1 MQKCPVRPP
10 ALINANI
17 IIFCFF
23 VLFFVVQRREKKRP
37 DLEHVRASPVGPV
50 GGEEDEEEK
59 NKTKTGVR
67 LHDHLFHMYP
77 AVRTETEWMVYIPPW
92 LAWRHTH
99 VSPKKKRKKLI
110 YMIPNR
116 PVLLFTSFL
125 FLHYY
130 KRKKKGNFSSCV
142 QRFSIFARAAWI
154 NMGMEHTQL
163 AAIYIYIHDDFCWR
177 LPIDTTQFFGLVF
190 PFARVFGSLEINF
203 FISYIAMKMS
213 AFYEPQNIP
222 FLLSKV
228 YLFFF
233 FSPNKRTVSFF
244 FQLH

>member
-77 AVRTETEWMVYIPPW
+77 AVRTETEWMVYTPVTCVTSHARIPEKE
-92 LAWRHTH
+92 
-99 VSPKKKRKKLI
+99 KKKT
-110 YMIPNR
+110 Y
-116 PVLLFTSFL
+116 
-125 FLHYY
+125 LHDPEP
-130 KRKKKGNFSSCV
+130 S
-142 QRFSIFARAAWI
+142 RFV
-154 NMGMEHTQL
+154 
-163 AAIYIYIHDDFCWR
+163 IH
-177 LPIDTTQFFGLVF
+177 LF
-190 PFARVFGSLEINF
+190 PFS
-203 FISYIAMKMS
+203 
-213 AFYEPQNIP
+213 P
-222 FLLSKV
+222 LL
-228 YLFFF
+228 
-233 FSPNKRTVSFF
+233 
-244 FQLH
+244 